1 MSFSVKQIKALLS
14 ENGMPIENLDKAAEE
29 ICGRHSADLDS
40 IKEQRDNLKKDAET
54 FAEVK
59 KELDALKANR
69 TDDYK
74 EMYTKEHEA
83 FEKYKSEIN
92 AKETKVAKENAV
104 KAYFE
109 GKNISGKNL
118 EIAMRG
124 CGAEI
129 AALEL
134 SDGKIK
140 DTKSLDDLVNGT
152 FAGLV
157 GTTRTEG
164 ADTRTPPG
172 NGAGGKKTMTRDEI
186 LAIKDTATRQKA
198 IAENPSVFGI

>member
-1 MSFSVKQIKALLS
+1 MALTRRFLTALGIDADKIDEIITAHTDTVDGLKGERDKYKA
-14 ENGMPIENLDKAAEE
+14 
-29 ICGRHSADLDS
+29 
-40 IKEQRDNLKKDAET
+40 DAEKL
-54 FAEVK
+54 ESVQ
-59 KELDALKANR
+59 KELDGLKAKG

-74 EMYTKEHEA
+74 DKYEKEHSA
-83 FEKYKSEIN
+83 FEKYKSEISE
-92 AKETKVAKENAV
+92 KETKKAKENAV

-134 SDGKIK
+134 EDGKIK
-140 DTKSLDDLVNGT
+140 DTKSLDDLVAGT
-152 FAGLV
+152 FSGLV
-157 GTTRTEG
+157 GTAKTQG
-164 ADTRTPPG
+164 ASTNTPPA
-172 NGAGGKKTMTRDEI
+172 NGVGGKKTMTMDEI
-186 LAIKDTATRQKA
+186 MSIKDTTARQKA

>member
-1 MSFSVKQIKALLS
+1 MALTRRFLSALGIDADKIDEIITAHTETVDGLKGERDKYKA
-14 ENGMPIENLDKAAEE
+14 
-29 ICGRHSADLDS
+29 
-40 IKEQRDNLKKDAET
+40 DAEKLT
-54 FAEVK
+54 SVQ
-59 KELDALKANR
+59 KELDTLKANS

-74 EMYTKEHEA
+74 DKYEKEHSA

-92 AKETKVAKENAV
+92 AKETKAAKESAV

-118 EIAMRG
+118 EIAMRA

-129 AALEL
+129 SALEL
-134 SDGKIK
+134 EDGKIK
-140 DTKSLDDLVNGT
+140 DTKTLDDLVGGT
-152 FAGLV
+152 FSGLV
-157 GTTRTEG
+157 GTTQTHG
-164 ADTRTPPG
+164 ANTTTPPA
-172 NGAGGKKTMTRDEI
+172 NGASGKKTMTRDEI